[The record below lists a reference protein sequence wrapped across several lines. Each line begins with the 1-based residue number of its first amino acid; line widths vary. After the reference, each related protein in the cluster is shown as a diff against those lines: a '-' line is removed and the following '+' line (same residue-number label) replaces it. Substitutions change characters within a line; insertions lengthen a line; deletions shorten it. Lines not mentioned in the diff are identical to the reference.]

1 MWLDK
6 YPRRV
11 PVIVRPAP
19 GYNLPSLKK
28 SKILVHDTLMF
39 SGLISLIRS
48 RIDLKRNEALFF
60 MIENTLPKMSST
72 MGELYTEHCERGDI
86 LEIVYRKE
94 STFG

>member
-11 PVIVRPAP
+11 PLIVCPAP
-19 GYNLPSLKK
+19 GYNLPALKK

-48 RIDLKRNEALFF
+48 RIALKDTEALFF
-60 MIENTLPKMSST
+60 MIDNTLPKMSST
-72 MGELYTEHCERGDI
+72 MGELYSEHRERGEI